1 MRILVGAALASGGA
15 AWDADAA
22 AAALHL
28 LERGDIALRGILYNW
43 TRVPGPSAQESQL
56 AAARRGEWR
65 DRGDRTRT
73 RRSHGFL
80 VVRTAVAPGLSDE
93 LHRRRCVEYGCS
105 AANTAT
111 ARTKCDACV
120 ERTTER
126 VDFHAGWQDAS
137 IARGRAG
144 LRACRLAALPASEAR
159 CTSACGLRASGRR
172 VRPRS
177 VWKLINRIFFEE
189 QPSQGK
195 KRQPRQ
201 TLGPKIAT
209 RPAHQSDEPPR
220 DHGVS
225 TRRLL
230 CLHRLRRSTRL
241 ASSKRLAR
249 AGWTK
254 TGRGR
259 YGARLLRPSA
269 CRQSQKNRQ
278 CPARG

>member
-1 MRILVGAALASGGA
+1 MGAALTSGGA

-28 LERGDIALRGILYNW
+28 LERETLRCAGYCTI
-43 TRVPGPSAQESQL
+43 GPECRGRLHKHPQL

-189 QPSQGK
+189 QPSQGNK
-195 KRQPRQ
+195 GSLDKLWDQRSPLDLPIRV
-201 TLGPKIAT
+201 TN
-209 RPAHQSDEPPR
+209 
-220 DHGVS
+220 
-225 TRRLL
+225 RR
-230 CLHRLRRSTRL
+230 
-241 ASSKRLAR
+241 AIIV
-249 AGWTK
+249 
-254 TGRGR
+254 
-259 YGARLLRPSA
+259 
-269 CRQSQKNRQ
+269 CRQN
-278 CPARG
+278 ALYVYTG